1 MSMDD
6 PDGRQTEWQKHCIV
20 CGKTV
25 LEGEGYCHM
34 RVEDQMVALC
44 CPLCFETFQ
53 KNPKQYLS
61 LRRMRSQNPEK

>member
-44 CPLCFETFQ
+44 CPLCFETLQ